1 MKMKNNQIMKRVIL
15 TLVISLVSTVSFA
28 GMSNSDKSKTIECTG
43 IYYTNSMIP
52 QGELELEKIVQSFAA
67 KKFLNSHLIKEG
79 VEEEKLNKEVLKVVD
94 VRYGKPY
101 EEEITKECDNFIF
114 KLIPGSKDEI
124 KKIAESLGYI
134 NTKEIK

>member
-1 MKMKNNQIMKRVIL
+1 MKKIIL
-15 TLVISLVSTVSFA
+15 TLIISLISTVSFA

-43 IYYTNSMIP
+43 IYYANSMIP

-67 KKFLNSHLIKEG
+67 KKFLNSYLIKEG
-79 VEEEKLNKEVLKVVD
+79 VEEEKLNKKILEIVD

-101 EEEITKECDNFIF
+101 EEETTRECDNFIF

-124 KKIAESLGYI
+124 KKIAESGIY
-134 NTKEIK
+134 